1 MKSSLVWLLVAV
13 LAVGVLMMVAFQAG
27 GSPEKPGVPGAATP
41 PAIALP
47 AADQAASKPEPVAA
61 PVSKLVPDDAPREVL
76 LEAINDVAITYDP
89 VELPKIKPY
98 LLHPDAEVRKAAL
111 EGMVVLGDAAASPLL
126 RDAAREVTSTK
137 EAIEMMQAAE
147 YLELPSARGL
157 LKSGNA
163 KPQTGPRK
171 GSLPRAISRPQ

>member
-1 MKSSLVWLLVAV
+1 MKSSLVWLLAAV

-27 GSPEKPGVPGAATP
+27 GSPEKPGITGPAKP
-41 PAIALP
+41 PANALP
-47 AADQAASKPEPVAA
+47 AADQAANKPEPVTA

-76 LEAINDVAITYDP
+76 LEAINDVATTYDP

-111 EGMVVLGDAAASPLL
+111 DGMVVLGDAAASPLL
-126 RDAAREVTSTK
+126 RDAARQVTSNK

-147 YLELPSARGL
+147 YLELPSATGL
-157 LKSGNA
+157 LKSGAA
-163 KPQTGPRK
+163 KPQAGPRK
-171 GSLPRAISRPQ
+171 GGQPR

>member
-1 MKSSLVWLLVAV
+1 MKSSLVWLLTAV

-41 PAIALP
+41 PATSLP
-47 AADQAASKPEPVAA
+47 AADQAASKPEPVTA

-111 EGMVVLGDAAASPLL
+111 DGMVVLGDAAASPML
-126 RDAAREVTSTK
+126 RDAARQVTSTK
-137 EAIEMMQAAE
+137 EAIELMQAAE
-147 YLELPSARGL
+147 YLELPSATGL
-157 LKSGNA
+157 LKSGTTKA
-163 KPQTGPRK
+163 ETGPRK
-171 GSLPRAISRPQ
+171 GGMPR